1 MSAAKLAK
9 ERPAGQIYITIV
21 GRIQRSVPGGSVIHA
36 VQPVL
41 SWLCRRPVQ
50 AKKGRSK
57 KYENQSSKRR
67 RDENIEEMKD
77 RKRR

>member
-36 VQPVL
+36 ASRSCPGFAGV
-41 SWLCRRPVQ
+41 
-50 AKKGRSK
+50 RSK
-57 KYENQSSKRR
+57 QRTAEVRNVENQSSKRR
-67 RDENIEEMKD
+67 RDENIEE
-77 RKRR
+77 